1 MKKRIISVLLALCML
16 VGLAPALTPQ
26 AQAFD
31 LLSIFDAAGSI
42 VRGSMNAAEQAK
54 QGNWNFGQ
62 AFVGTFK
69 SIGKELLG
77 MDDDAPG
84 TTVVVNQVDLSE
96 VELELKNIQGTLKS
110 QSLTL
115 SQIKQDMNSNMQ
127 TISAQ
132 LSNLSSQIDDKT
144 KQQQYYTYLT
154 NYFSFY
160 NEFYEAV
167 SYYDQALST
176 LYSSNPTQN
185 NIKNTFDQFYELKN
199 VSYTGNFYS
208 AIDRLGKYLRGEYMS
223 TDPGSVVDILCEYY
237 TLAGYSETQTATAV
251 KEFVAQT
258 FYTYCLANYYY
269 LSVALFQDTYIDA
282 NHLDNYTTDF
292 GMVLNAAQIE
302 QLAKSALNNF
312 AGTTSCVFR
321 DLNRHFCSVEN
332 LPVSYVGPAGVVSR
346 NMNDS
351 KMDVE
356 PGSSLT
362 MPDTKQLMDVYL
374 GEGYSDMFGG
384 MCTYTYAC
392 SDSAVKVDGNTLSF
406 AGLTDGQAVE
416 VQINCT
422 VADVSQSLHTY
433 TFTGK
438 NGKMAGGYGTMEYPY
453 VMTTTDHF
461 KAFASGSYTENC
473 FVSLNADLDFNK
485 ESIDPVMWNFKGIF
499 YGNGHT
505 VSNFKIN
512 YGAQSGTTK
521 NFGLFSTVSGTVADL
536 TVKNAEVQPFESGS
550 TYCVGV
556 IAGALTGGKLLRCEA
571 VDSSA
576 AYAADSS
583 GTGYVGGLAGLVD
596 KGTITGC
603 ISRNV
608 TATLGYNN
616 TAGSVG
622 GLVGFMKNNSTMTY
636 SGREEGWIWQ
646 NENTNTSNTA
656 GGLVGTVWSSK
667 MDHCWSYKTSA
678 SYTDKFYSS
687 CNFGSLVG
695 RCSSLNSN
703 RLYIYNGE
711 NASTTNLGYP
721 ELGYLEA
728 GWSLDVNLKSD
739 FTCSNLGIY
748 EGYLTNTSGSGNPI
762 CLVKPMSIELNTS
775 EVKTDYAYGEPLALN
790 GLGVTLKR
798 GSEYITAKLVPYT
811 VETNYNAE
819 KPGTYTVSIST
830 SCGSASF
837 KVTVAEKPHVFKQV
851 LTPATCTTEGSVV
864 YRCQDAGCTAT
875 FGEVQTL
882 PALGHTMTHYDGDSV
897 TCGETGTREYWHCTV
912 CQKYFLDADGSQ
924 EISEKDLVIAGGHTF
939 GQPEYVWTKT
949 ENGVYTCTASVACTN
964 ENCPDYPASNPMT
977 EVGTVDWQIKDV
989 PTCSKP
995 AYAVLTATFTKSP
1008 FTTQTKQVEVTAS
1021 SCPSAAF
1028 SDAPDASNWAHDGID
1043 FCISKKLMEGFP
1055 DGTFQPDNE
1064 LTRAQMVTILYR
1076 EAGSPDVEVTDR
1088 FSDVS
1093 ADQWFAKAVC
1103 WAAENE
1109 VVNGYT
1115 DGTFLPDNPI
1125 KRQEVAAMLYRLEG
1139 SPAVDSS
1146 NLTSFPDYN
1155 TLQDWA
1161 KPALSWAVSVGLI
1174 TGVGH
1179 DGLSYL
1185 RPIDPATRAQFATI
1199 IMRYLT
1205 EAK

>member
-1 MKKRIISVLLALCML
+1 
-16 VGLAPALTPQ
+16 
-26 AQAFD
+26 
-31 LLSIFDAAGSI
+31 
-42 VRGSMNAAEQAK
+42 
-54 QGNWNFGQ
+54 
-62 AFVGTFK
+62 
-69 SIGKELLG
+69 
-77 MDDDAPG
+77 
-84 TTVVVNQVDLSE
+84 
-96 VELELKNIQGTLKS
+96 
-110 QSLTL
+110 
-115 SQIKQDMNSNMQ
+115 
-127 TISAQ
+127 
-132 LSNLSSQIDDKT
+132 
-144 KQQQYYTYLT
+144 
-154 NYFSFY
+154 
-160 NEFYEAV
+160 
-167 SYYDQALST
+167 
-176 LYSSNPTQN
+176 
-185 NIKNTFDQFYELKN
+185 
-199 VSYTGNFYS
+199 
-208 AIDRLGKYLRGEYMS
+208 
-223 TDPGSVVDILCEYY
+223 
-237 TLAGYSETQTATAV
+237 
-251 KEFVAQT
+251 
-258 FYTYCLANYYY
+258 
-269 LSVALFQDTYIDA
+269 
-282 NHLDNYTTDF
+282 
-292 GMVLNAAQIE
+292 
-302 QLAKSALNNF
+302 
-312 AGTTSCVFR
+312 
-321 DLNRHFCSVEN
+321 
-332 LPVSYVGPAGVVSR
+332 
-346 NMNDS
+346 
-351 KMDVE
+351 
-356 PGSSLT
+356 
-362 MPDTKQLMDVYL
+362 
-374 GEGYSDMFGG
+374 MFGG

-392 SDSAVKVDGNTLSF
+392 SNSAVKVDGNTLSF

-461 KAFASGSYTENC
+461 KAFASGSYPENC
-473 FVSLNADLDFNK
+473 FVSLNADLDFNG
-485 ESIDPVMWNFKGIF
+485 EQIDPVMWDFKGVF

-521 NFGLFSTVSGTVADL
+521 NFGLFSTVSGTIADL
-536 TVKNAEVQPFESGS
+536 TVKDAKVQPFESGS

-608 TATLGYNN
+608 TATLGKNN
-616 TAGSVG
+616 TSGCVG

-646 NENTNTSNTA
+646 YENTNTSNTA
-656 GGLVGTVWSSK
+656 GGLVGTAWSSK
-667 MDHCWSYKTSA
+667 MDHCWSYKTND
-678 SYTDKFYSS
+678 SYTDQFYSS

-819 KPGTYTVSIST
+819 KPGTYTVNIT
-830 SCGSASF
+830 TGCGSASF

-851 LTPATCTTEGSVV
+851 LKPATCTTEGSVV

-897 TCGETGTREYWHCTV
+897 TCGETGTREYWHCTA

-924 EISEKDLVIAGGHTF
+924 EVSEKDLVIAGGHTF

-1008 FTTQTKQVEVTAS
+1008 FTTQTKEVEVTAS
-1021 SCPSAAF
+1021 SCPSAAYT
-1028 SDAPDASNWAHDGID
+1028 DAPDASNWAHDGID
-1043 FCISKKLMEGFP
+1043 FCISKKLMKGFP

-1093 ADQWFAKAVC
+1093 ADQWFVKAVC

-1109 VVNGYT
+1109 FVNGYT

-1179 DGLSYL
+1179 DGVSYL

>member
-1 MKKRIISVLLALCML
+1 
-16 VGLAPALTPQ
+16 
-26 AQAFD
+26 
-31 LLSIFDAAGSI
+31 
-42 VRGSMNAAEQAK
+42 
-54 QGNWNFGQ
+54 
-62 AFVGTFK
+62 
-69 SIGKELLG
+69 
-77 MDDDAPG
+77 
-84 TTVVVNQVDLSE
+84 
-96 VELELKNIQGTLKS
+96 
-110 QSLTL
+110 
-115 SQIKQDMNSNMQ
+115 
-127 TISAQ
+127 
-132 LSNLSSQIDDKT
+132 
-144 KQQQYYTYLT
+144 
-154 NYFSFY
+154 
-160 NEFYEAV
+160 
-167 SYYDQALST
+167 
-176 LYSSNPTQN
+176 
-185 NIKNTFDQFYELKN
+185 
-199 VSYTGNFYS
+199 
-208 AIDRLGKYLRGEYMS
+208 
-223 TDPGSVVDILCEYY
+223 
-237 TLAGYSETQTATAV
+237 
-251 KEFVAQT
+251 
-258 FYTYCLANYYY
+258 
-269 LSVALFQDTYIDA
+269 
-282 NHLDNYTTDF
+282 
-292 GMVLNAAQIE
+292 
-302 QLAKSALNNF
+302 
-312 AGTTSCVFR
+312 
-321 DLNRHFCSVEN
+321 
-332 LPVSYVGPAGVVSR
+332 
-346 NMNDS
+346 
-351 KMDVE
+351 
-356 PGSSLT
+356 
-362 MPDTKQLMDVYL
+362 
-374 GEGYSDMFGG
+374 
-384 MCTYTYAC
+384 
-392 SDSAVKVDGNTLSF
+392 
-406 AGLTDGQAVE
+406 
-416 VQINCT
+416 
-422 VADVSQSLHTY
+422 
-433 TFTGK
+433 
-438 NGKMAGGYGTMEYPY
+438 
-453 VMTTTDHF
+453 
-461 KAFASGSYTENC
+461 
-473 FVSLNADLDFNK
+473 
-485 ESIDPVMWNFKGIF
+485 
-499 YGNGHT
+499 
-505 VSNFKIN
+505 
-512 YGAQSGTTK
+512 
-521 NFGLFSTVSGTVADL
+521 
-536 TVKNAEVQPFESGS
+536 
-550 TYCVGV
+550 
-556 IAGALTGGKLLRCEA
+556 
-571 VDSSA
+571 
-576 AYAADSS
+576 
-583 GTGYVGGLAGLVD
+583 
-596 KGTITGC
+596 
-603 ISRNV
+603 
-608 TATLGYNN
+608 
-616 TAGSVG
+616 
-622 GLVGFMKNNSTMTY
+622 
-636 SGREEGWIWQ
+636 
-646 NENTNTSNTA
+646 
-656 GGLVGTVWSSK
+656 
-667 MDHCWSYKTSA
+667 MDHCWSYKTND
-678 SYTDKFYSS
+678 SYTDQFYSS

-703 RLYIYNGE
+703 WLYIYNGE

-721 ELGYLEA
+721 QLGYLEA

-811 VETNYNAE
+811 VETNYIAE
-819 KPGTYTVSIST
+819 KAGTYTVNIT
-830 SCGSASF
+830 TGCGNASF

-851 LTPATCTTEGSVV
+851 LKPATCTTEGSVV
-864 YRCQDAGCTAT
+864 YRCQDAGCDAT

-1021 SCPSAAF
+1021 SCPSAAYT
-1028 SDAPDASNWAHDGID
+1028 DAPDASNWAHDGID
-1043 FCISKKLMEGFP
+1043 FCISKKLMKGFP

-1109 VVNGYT
+1109 VVNGYP

>member
-1 MKKRIISVLLALCML
+1 MRKRIVSLLLALCLL
-16 VGLAPALTPQ
+16 VGLVPALTPQ
-26 AQAFD
+26 AQALD
-31 LLSIFDAAGSI
+31 LLGIFDSAGSI

-54 QGNWNFGQ
+54 KENWNFGQ

-96 VELELKNIQGTLKS
+96 VELELKNIQSTLKS

-132 LSNLSSQIDDKT
+132 LSNLSSQIEDKT

-160 NEFYEAV
+160 NEFYESV

-199 VSYTGNFYS
+199 VAYTGNFYS
-208 AIDRLGKYLRGEYMS
+208 AIERLGKYLRGEYMT

-258 FYTYCLANYYY
+258 FYAYCLANYYY

-292 GMVLNAAQIE
+292 NTVLNAGQIE
-302 QLAKSALNNF
+302 QLAKNVLNNF

-332 LPVSYVGPAGVVSR
+332 LAVSYKGPAGVVSR
-346 NMNDS
+346 NMNNS

-362 MPDTKQLMDVYL
+362 MPDTKQLMDTYL
-374 GEGYSDMFGG
+374 GEGYSNMFGG

-392 SDSAVKVDGNTLSF
+392 SSSAVKVDGNTLSF
-406 AGLTDGQAVE
+406 AGLTNGQTAE

-422 VADVSQSLHTY
+422 VAGASQKLHTY

-438 NGKMAGGYGTMEYPY
+438 NGKMAGGYGTIEYPY
-453 VMTTTDHF
+453 VMTEKAHFTAFTTGNY
-461 KAFASGSYTENC
+461 AGA
-473 FVSLNADLDFNK
+473 FVSLNADLDFNN
-485 ESIDPVMWNFKGIF
+485 EQIDPVMWEFDGTF

-505 VSNFKIN
+505 ISNFKIN
-512 YGAQSGTTK
+512 YGAQKGSTK
-521 NFGLFSTVSGTVADL
+521 YFGLFSSVSGTIADL
-536 TVKNAEVQPFESGS
+536 TVKGAEVQPFESGS
-550 TYCVGV
+550 TYAVGV
-556 IAGALTGGKLLRCEA
+556 LAGAVNGGRILRCEA

-583 GTGYVGGLAGLVD
+583 GTGYVGGIAGLVD
-596 KGTITGC
+596 GGTITGC

-616 TAGSVG
+616 TSGSVG

-646 NENTNTSNTA
+646 YNNTNTSNCA
-656 GGLVGTVWSSK
+656 GGLVGTAWSSK
-667 MDHCWSYKTSA
+667 MDHCWSYKTNA
-678 SYTDKFYSS
+678 SNTDSFYSA

-695 RCSSLNSN
+695 RCSSLSSSW
-703 RLYIYNGE
+703 LYLYNGE
-711 NASTTNLGYP
+711 NAKESNLGYP
-721 ELGYLEA
+721 KLGYLEA
-728 GWSLDVNLKSD
+728 GWSLDSNLASD
-739 FTCSNLGIY
+739 FTCSNIGMNV
-748 EGYLTNTSGSGNPI
+748 GYLTNGTGYGNPI
-762 CLVKPMSIELNTS
+762 CLAPMGIELNTS
-775 EVKTDYAYGEPLALN
+775 DVKTDYAYGEPLALN

-798 GSEYITAKLVPYT
+798 GGEYITAKLVPYT
-811 VETNYNAE
+811 VTTGFNAT
-819 KPGTYTVSIST
+819 KPGTYTVTIST
-830 SCGSASF
+830 TCGSASF
-837 KVTVAEKPHVFKQV
+837 KVTVAEKPHVYKQV

-897 TCGETGTREYWHCTV
+897 TCGGTGTREHWHCTV

-924 EISEKDLVIAGGHTF
+924 EIAEKDLLIAGGHAF
-939 GQPEYVWTKT
+939 GKPAYVWTKT
-949 ENGVYTCTASVACTN
+949 ANGFYTCTASVACTN
-964 ENCPDYPASNPMT
+964 ENCPEYPASSPLT
-977 EVGTVDWQIKDV
+977 EEGTIDWQMMDV

-995 AYAVLTATFTKSP
+995 AKATFTATFTKSP
-1008 FTTQTKQVEVTAS
+1008 FTTQTKEAEVTAS
-1021 SCPSAAF
+1021 SCPSAVF
-1028 SDAPDASNWAHDGID
+1028 SDAPEIGNWAHDGID
-1043 FCISKKLMEGFP
+1043 FCLSKNLVSGFP
-1055 DGTFQPDNE
+1055 DGTFRPESE
-1064 LTRAQMVTILYR
+1064 LTRAQMVSILYR
-1076 EAGSPDVEVTDR
+1076 RAGKPDVEVTDR
-1088 FSDVS
+1088 FTDV
-1093 ADQWFAKAVC
+1093 AVDDWHAKAVC
-1103 WAAENE
+1103 WAAENK
-1109 VVNGYT
+1109 VVSGYT
-1115 DGTFLPDNPI
+1115 DGTFRPDAPI
-1125 KRQEVAAMLYRLEG
+1125 KRQEIASILYRLDG
-1139 SPAVDSS
+1139 APATDTS
-1146 NLTSFPDYN
+1146 NLTSFPDYD
-1155 TLQDWA
+1155 TIQDWA
-1161 KPALSWAVSVGLI
+1161 KPGLSWAVSRGLI
-1174 TGVGH
+1174 SGVGIN
-1179 DGLSYL
+1179 GVSYL
-1185 RPIDPATRAQFATI
+1185 KPDDSATRAQFASI
-1199 IMRYLT
+1199 MMRYLR
-1205 EAK
+1205 